1 MGANAQTSVPLFVA
15 NSVLTA
21 AQQNISAAT
30 GVPVFATTVTRDAAF
45 GGSNKV
51 LAEGQLCYIEAS
63 DVVQYYT
70 GAAWATVGPAT
81 AGALTL
87 INAGSFSAAATAS
100 LPTGSF
106 SSTYKN
112 YKVIYQLSA
121 VSGANALR
129 MRFRAAGADNTASN
143 YDFAEYGRRY
153 GAATAI
159 VNESVAAD
167 NFYLGNSISYSALSI
182 DVLTPQATAQT
193 ILFSSVNGN
202 DTTADG
208 AFQYNARF
216 TATTSF
222 DAMTLYVSAGTITGT
237 FRVYGYGDS

>member
-1 MGANAQTSVPLFVA
+1 MPNEQTSVPLFTA
-15 NSVLTA
+15 GEVLTA
-21 AQQNISAAT
+21 ANMNISAGT
-30 GVPVFATTVTRDAAF
+30 GVPVFSNSTTRDA
-45 GGSNKV
+45 GGASEKV
-51 LAEGQLCYIEAS
+51 LAEGQLCYLS
-63 DVVQYYT
+63 STNVVQYYD
-70 GAAWATVGPAT
+70 GAAWATVGPST
-81 AGALTL
+81 AGGLTL
-87 INAGSFSAAATAS
+87 INAGSFSASATAS
-100 LPTGSF
+100 LPTNSF

-121 VSGANALR
+121 VSGANAFR

-167 NFYLGNSISYSALSI
+167 NLFLGNSISYSALSI

-193 ILFSSVNGN
+193 IMFSSVNGN

-208 AFQYNARF
+208 AFQFNARF

-222 DAMTLYVSAGTITGT
+222 DSMTLYVSAGTITGT
-237 FRVYGYGDS
+237 YRVYGYGDS

>member
-1 MGANAQTSVPLFVA
+1 MPLSTVLGAQSLVQPAVCT
-15 NSVLTA
+15 TA
-21 AQQNISAAT
+21 
-30 GVPVFATTVTRDAAF
+30 TRP
-45 GGSNKV
+45 
-51 LAEGQLCYIEAS
+51 AS
-63 DVVQYYT
+63 PYT
-70 GAAWATVGPAT
+70 GQAIYDTTTASQLIWNGTAWTGTGGLVFIG
-81 AGALTL
+81 
-87 INAGSFSAAATAS
+87 AGSFTASATAS
-100 LPTGSF
+100 LPTNSF
-106 SSTYKN
+106 TSTYKN

-143 YDFAEYGRRY
+143 YDFVEYGRRY

-159 VNESVAAD
+159 TNESTAAD
-167 NFYLGNSISYSALSI
+167 NLYLGNSISYSALSI

-193 ILFSSVNGN
+193 IMFSSVNGN

-208 AFQYNARF
+208 AFQFNARF

-237 FRVYGYGDS
+237 YRVYGYGDS